1 MLAGEGDAMEIADL
15 PRGLTLNFDDAPTP
29 ELRGALAREI
39 NDFHSR
45 TVPHQSRRF
54 GMRVTDGAGAL
65 MAGLVGVISWDW
77 LFIEALWVGDS
88 LRGLGVGRHLMQ
100 KAEAHA
106 LMNGCHSAW
115 LDTFQARPFYEAL
128 GYEVFGEL
136 GQFPGGQNRYFMRR
150 SLGD

>member
-1 MLAGEGDAMEIADL
+1 VLADEVMTMDIADL
-15 PRGLTLNFDDAPTP
+15 PHGLTLNFDEAPAP
-29 ELRGALAREI
+29 ELRAALAREI

-45 TVPHQSRRF
+45 TVPHQSQRF
-54 GMRVTDGAGAL
+54 GLRVTDAGAL
-65 MAGLVGVISWDW
+65 MAGLVGVISWEW

-88 LRGLGVGRHLMQ
+88 LRGLGVGRHLIQ

-106 LMNGCHSAW
+106 GLNGCHSAW

-136 GQFPGGQNRYFMRR
+136 DRFPGGQSRYFMRR
-150 SLGD
+150 NLGD

>member
-1 MLAGEGDAMEIADL
+1 MLADGGKTMDIADL
-15 PRGLTLNFDDAPTP
+15 LQGLTLNFDVAPAP
-29 ELRGALAREI
+29 ELRAALAREI

-45 TVPHQSRRF
+45 TVPHQSQRF
-54 GMRVTDGAGAL
+54 GLRVTDDAGAL
-65 MAGLVGVISWDW
+65 GGGLVGVISWEW

-88 LRGLGVGRHLMQ
+88 LRGQGVGRHLMQ

-106 LMNGCHSAW
+106 LVNGCHSAW

-136 GQFPGGQNRYFMRR
+136 DRFPGGQSRYFMRR
-150 SLGD
+150 NLGD